1 MLPCYHGQLCSADAE
16 RILEGL
22 SNSFLVRQ
30 SVVNM
35 KTIISAVKSKG
46 KVSHW
51 LVPSSKQDISD
62 QLEDIQR
69 MVDANDFGHPV
80 VCQEDSSEVSES
92 PQVFPKLA
100 CPVCRETSPFQDW
113 RKKGNHMNSHQLSLC
128 EKCTK
133 YIPLNSCSKH
143 KEKCQN
149 EASLCCDICDYKTV
163 HKGDLKLHQQRHEKR
178 NQKQKA
184 DSNADKVCPECGKMF
199 STKSNMIKH
208 KKSHNY
214 DKKIEEG
221 EGGAVAGGAG
231 GPAEALEGGGGV
243 QDLEFVLPPQRNEE
257 ENVKLSSHHQFLVDV
272 LSSIELITS
281 ANHNRGA
288 RSIVTQVL
296 ESCEGRLKK
305 TISLG
310 VVEEI
315 SSICASLYR
324 YIRAMNWWLDDL
336 TLPMT

>member
-35 KTIISAVKSKG
+35 KTIISAVNSKG

-51 LVPSSKQDISD
+51 LVPSSNQEISD
-62 QLEDIQR
+62 QDIQT

-80 VCQEDSSEVSES
+80 VCQEDSSEVCGEG
-92 PQVFPKLA
+92 PHVYPKLG
-100 CPVCRETSPFQDW
+100 CPVCRETFPFQDW
-113 RKKGNHMNSHQLSLC
+113 RKKGNHMNSHQLTLC
-128 EKCTK
+128 EKCSK
-133 YIPLNSCSKH
+133 YVPLNSYSKH
-143 KEKCQN
+143 KEKCQK
-149 EASLCCDICDYKTV
+149 EASLCCEMCDYKTV

-184 DSNADKVCPECGKMF
+184 ESNADKVCPECGKMF
-199 STKSNMIKH
+199 SSKSNMIKH

-214 DKKIEEG
+214 DKKVEE
-221 EGGAVAGGAG
+221 
-231 GPAEALEGGGGV
+231 
-243 QDLEFVLPPQRNEE
+243 PPKRNEK
-257 ENVKLSSHHQFLVDV
+257 ENVELSSHHQFLVDV
-272 LSSIELITS
+272 LSSIELIIS

-288 RSIVTQVL
+288 RCIVSKVL
-296 ESCEGRLKK
+296 ETCEGRLKK

>member
-35 KTIISAVKSKG
+35 KTIISAVNSKG

-231 GPAEALEGGGGV
+231 GPAEALEGNI
-243 QDLEFVLPPQRNEE
+243 E
-257 ENVKLSSHHQFLVDV
+257 LSSHHQFLVDV

-324 YIRAMNWWLDDL
+324 YIRVMNWWLDDL

>member
-92 PQVFPKLA
+92 PPVFPKLG

-133 YIPLNSCSKH
+133 YIPLNSYSKH
-143 KEKCQN
+143 KEKCQK
-149 EASLCCDICDYKTV
+149 EPSLCCDICDYKTV

-178 NQKQKA
+178 NQKQKSE
-184 DSNADKVCPECGKMF
+184 SNADKVCPECGKMF
-199 STKSNMIKH
+199 SSKSNMIKH

-214 DKKIEEG
+214 DKKVEE
-221 EGGAVAGGAG
+221 
-231 GPAEALEGGGGV
+231 
-243 QDLEFVLPPQRNEE
+243 PPKRNEK
-257 ENVKLSSHHQFLVDV
+257 ENVELSSHHQFLVDV
-272 LSSIELITS
+272 LSSIELIIS

-288 RSIVTQVL
+288 RSIVSKVL
-296 ESCEGRLKK
+296 ETCEGRLKK

>member
-1 MLPCYHGQLCSADAE
+1 MLPCHHGQLCSADAE

-35 KTIISAVKSKG
+35 KTIISAVNSKD

-51 LVPSSKQDISD
+51 LVPSSNQEISD
-62 QLEDIQR
+62 QDIQT
-69 MVDANDFGHPV
+69 MVDANEFGHPV
-80 VCQEDSSEVSES
+80 VCQEASSELSAS
-92 PQVFPKLA
+92 PPVFPKLG

-128 EKCTK
+128 QKCTK
-133 YIPLNSCSKH
+133 YIPLNSYSKH
-143 KEKCQN
+143 KEKCQK
-149 EASLCCDICDYKTV
+149 EPSLCCDICDYKTV

-178 NQKQKA
+178 NQKQKSE
-184 DSNADKVCPECGKMF
+184 SNADKVCPECGKMF
-199 STKSNMIKH
+199 SSKSNMIKH

-214 DKKIEEG
+214 DKKVEE
-221 EGGAVAGGAG
+221 
-231 GPAEALEGGGGV
+231 
-243 QDLEFVLPPQRNEE
+243 PPKRNEK
-257 ENVKLSSHHQFLVDV
+257 ENVELSSHHQFLVDV
-272 LSSIELITS
+272 LSSIELIIS

-288 RSIVTQVL
+288 RSIVSKVL
-296 ESCEGRLKK
+296 ETCEGRLKK